1 MIEITKAQE
10 KYRSNFTWWIYW
22 TFNNT
27 NDEKMACCL
36 IHFDF
41 NIKVDVTIWNKACN
55 YKRLYF
61 PRVYL
66 YHKLN
71 VNMETVHLKRYVCYL
86 LLLQKG
92 QNLSP
97 SAQMKGGTTST
108 QLMGICS
115 CAAQDIMSGNA
126 SRSSPPFMGL
136 DLIIH
141 CNLFMFSTVL
151 IEIHAQNPSHEHCL
165 CVMLFIVFWFCYI
178 SVFLIAYVFFVELI
192 WRHER
197 FQADL
202 CAVKG
207 SQLGAFGP

>member
-1 MIEITKAQE
+1 M
-10 KYRSNFTWWIYW
+10 
-22 TFNNT
+22 
-27 NDEKMACCL
+27 
-36 IHFDF
+36 
-41 NIKVDVTIWNKACN
+41 
-55 YKRLYF
+55 YF

-136 DLIIH
+136 DLIGPIH
-141 CNLFMFSTVL
+141 CNLFMSSTGL

-165 CVMLFIVFWFCYI
+165 CVMLFIVF
-178 SVFLIAYVFFVELI
+178 
-192 WRHER
+192 
-197 FQADL
+197 
-202 CAVKG
+202 
-207 SQLGAFGP
+207 